1 MCAVTT
7 VTLPEQQDTA
17 VAQSIKSN
25 AIVLS
30 NIVELTTSVVRK
42 MSSEN
47 LSETLGDQS
56 QSRDVVA
63 NTVANRIKQ
72 KLGL

>member
-1 MCAVTT
+1 MPAVTT
-7 VTLPEQQDTA
+7 VTLPEQQDAA